1 MNNPLA
7 PGDPE
12 KPWRDTY
19 KRLVA
24 LDREWEKPRFRKAA
38 IAELHRFLSERCA
51 HVPHLG
57 DLVRLVRES
66 MTRQDLFALMV
77 PCERELK
84 RVKVTDVEILSQDL
98 QAPSPA
104 APKLPLTVIADN
116 FRSAINVGTL
126 FRVSDCFGIEEALLC
141 GYTPDPSDGRAKA
154 AALGAENWVPW
165 RRFPR
170 TLDAVR
176 AVQARNLPVRFR
188 KAAIAEL
195 HRFLSERC
203 AHVPHLGDLVRL
215 VRESMTRQDLFALMV
230 PCERELKR
238 VKVTDVE
245 ILSQDLQAPSPAA
258 PKLPLTVIADNFR
271 SAINVGTLFRVS
283 DCFGIEEALLCG
295 YTPDP
300 SDGRAKAAA
309 LGAENWVPW
318 RRFPRTLDAV
328 RAVQARNLPVI
339 ALETV
344 EGAPT
349 LEQWKWSFP
358 CAIALGSE
366 RFGLDAEVIQ
376 ACDGVMRIPMY
387 GRKNSLNVVMA
398 FTLVAHA
405 ARQAFQASGATSSL

>member
-1 MNNPLA
+1 MNKPLA

-24 LDREWEKPRFRKAA
+24 LDREWEKP
-38 IAELHRFLSERCA
+38 
-51 HVPHLG
+51 
-57 DLVRLVRES
+57 
-66 MTRQDLFALMV
+66 
-77 PCERELK
+77 
-84 RVKVTDVEILSQDL
+84 
-98 QAPSPA
+98 
-104 APKLPLTVIADN
+104 
-116 FRSAINVGTL
+116 
-126 FRVSDCFGIEEALLC
+126 
-141 GYTPDPSDGRAKA
+141 
-154 AALGAENWVPW
+154 
-165 RRFPR
+165 
-170 TLDAVR
+170 
-176 AVQARNLPVRFR
+176 RFR